1 MSKILYLGGDS
12 YLSIPTCPW
21 VQFLGR
27 GEEEEEDMNINTLIR
42 EIEDGTFLRVREVA
56 RRLAVSRGTVY
67 NLISSG
73 ELLSVRVRGSRR
85 VPAVALQEFIV
96 AAMED
101 SVAELEERGVLERTP
116 DAGSAPS
123 AMDAQ
128 AHP

>member
-1 MSKILYLGGDS
+1 MDIK
-12 YLSIPTCPW
+12 
-21 VQFLGR
+21 
-27 GEEEEEDMNINTLIR
+27 TLMR

-67 NLISSG
+67 NLIATG

-85 VPAVALQEFIV
+85 VPAVALQEFMV

-116 DAGSAPS
+116 DAGSTS
-123 AMDAQ
+123 EDVEAQ
-128 AHP
+128 AQL

>member
-1 MSKILYLGGDS
+1 
-12 YLSIPTCPW
+12 
-21 VQFLGR
+21 
-27 GEEEEEDMNINTLIR
+27 MNINTLVR

-85 VPAVALQEFIV
+85 VPAVALHEFMV
-96 AAMED
+96 VAMED

-123 AMDAQ
+123 DTDAQ